1 MVSRRKAVG
10 KGSGEWRVVRN
21 SVKGSGE
28 WRVESVREL
37 CCLNHGFSIGFL
49 SHSLFARLIG
59 LRGLRG
65 LKEYGGRDRLGWD
78 SDRDRVPI
86 EDLDSKSLN

>member
-1 MVSRRKAVG
+1 MTFARQMSRG
-10 KGSGEWRVVRN
+10 KSGRMEEGKDGR
-21 SVKGSGE
+21 G
-28 WRVESVREL
+28 L
-37 CCLNHGFSIGFL
+37 CCLNHGL
-49 SHSLFARLIG
+49 RG

-65 LKEYGGRDRLGWD
+65 LKEYGGRDRPGWD